1 MGFSL
6 PLAKDEIA
14 RALGELRKSL
24 TKRKFSQSIEL
35 VVKLREV
42 DLKKPE
48 NRINETIALPN
59 PPEKSLKVCVIASG
73 DLATRAKAAGADTLV
88 SRQDIDALGKDKKAA
103 RKLAQEYD
111 FFIAEAPLMP
121 LVGKALGSFLG
132 PRGKMPTPVPPNAA
146 IDQIVSGHRKMV
158 RVRMREQPVLQ
169 CRIGTET
176 MTDDKLIENIQAVVS
191 RIEQKLERGF
201 KNVAEI
207 LVKSTM
213 SKPVK
218 IAVAK

>member
-1 MGFSL
+1 M
-6 PLAKDEIA
+6 PLAKDDIS
-14 RALGELRKSL
+14 RALGELRKGI
-24 TKRKFSQSIEL
+24 TKKKFTQSIDL
-35 VVKLREV
+35 VVRLREI

-48 NRINETIALPN
+48 NRINEAIALPN
-59 PPEKSLKVCVIASG
+59 PPEKALKVCVIASG
-73 DLATRAKAAGADTLV
+73 DLGTRAKAAGADMV
-88 SRQDIDALGKDKKAA
+88 VGRQEIDNLAKDKKGA

-121 LVGKALGSFLG
+121 LVGRALGSFLG

-146 IDQIVSGHRKMV
+146 IDQIIANHRKMV

-169 CRIGTET
+169 CRVGTEA
-176 MTDDKLIENIQAVVS
+176 MPDEKLVENIQAVVS

-201 KNVAEI
+201 KNIGEI
-207 LVKSTM
+207 LVKGTM

-218 IAVAK
+218 ISLTK

>member
-1 MGFSL
+1 L
-6 PLAKDEIA
+6 PLAKDDIS
-14 RALGELRKSL
+14 RALGELRKTI
-24 TKRKFSQSIEL
+24 TKKKFTQSIDL
-35 VVKLREV
+35 VVRLREV

-59 PPEKSLKVCVIASG
+59 PPDKALNVCVIASG
-73 DLATRAKAAGADTLV
+73 DLATRAKSAGADMLIG
-88 SRQDIDALGKDKKAA
+88 RQELDNLTKDKKAA
-103 RKLAQEYD
+103 RKLAQQYD

-121 LVGKALGSFLG
+121 LVGRALGSFLG
-132 PRGKMPTPVPPNAA
+132 PRGKMPTPVPPNAP
-146 IDQIVSGHRKMV
+146 IEQIVANHRKMV

-176 MTDDKLIENIQAVVS
+176 MADDKLVENIQAVVS

-201 KNVAEI
+201 KNIGEI
-207 LVKSTM
+207 LVKGTM

-218 IAVAK
+218 VSLTK

>member
-1 MGFSL
+1 M
-6 PLAKDEIA
+6 PLAKDEVG
-14 RALGELRKSL
+14 RALGELRKNL

-73 DLATRAKAAGADTLV
+73 DLATRAKAAGADMLV
-88 SRQDIDALGKDKKAA
+88 TRQEIEALSKDKKAA
-103 RKLAQEYD
+103 RKLAQDYD
-111 FFIAEAPLMP
+111 FFVAEAPLMP
-121 LVGKALGSFLG
+121 LVGRALGSFLG

-146 IDQIVSGHRKMV
+146 IDQIIFSHRKMV

-169 CRIGTET
+169 CRVGTDS
-176 MTDDKLIENIQAVVS
+176 MADDKLAENIFAVVS

-207 LVKSTM
+207 LVKATM

-218 IAVAK
+218 IAVTK

>member
-1 MGFSL
+1 M
-6 PLAKDEIA
+6 PLAKDDVS
-14 RALGELRKSL
+14 RALGELRKTI
-24 TKRKFSQSIEL
+24 TKKKFTQSIDL
-35 VVKLREV
+35 VVRLREV

-59 PPEKSLKVCVIASG
+59 PPEKALKICVIASG
-73 DLATRAKAAGADTLV
+73 DLATRAKSAGADMLV
-88 SRQDIDALGKDKKAA
+88 GRQEMDNYAKDKKAA

-111 FFIAEAPLMP
+111 FFIAEAPMMP
-121 LVGKALGSFLG
+121 LVGRALGSFLG
-132 PRGKMPTPVPPNAA
+132 PRGKMPTPVPPNAP
-146 IDQIVSGHRKMV
+146 IEQIVSNHRKMV

-176 MTDDKLIENIQAVVS
+176 MADDKLVENIQAVES

-201 KNVAEI
+201 KNIGEI
-207 LVKSTM
+207 LVKGTM

-218 IAVAK
+218 ISLTK

>member
-1 MGFSL
+1 MGLSL

-14 RALGELRKSL
+14 RALGELRKNL
-24 TKRKFSQSIEL
+24 TKRKFSQSIDL
-35 VVKLREV
+35 VVRLREV

-48 NRINETIALPN
+48 NRINETITLPN
-59 PPEKSLKVCVIASG
+59 PPEKALKICVIASG
-73 DLATRAKAAGADTLV
+73 DLETRAKAAGADMLV
-88 SRQDIDALGKDKKAA
+88 SRQNMDALGKDKKAA
-103 RKLAQEYD
+103 RKLAQDYD

-121 LVGKALGSFLG
+121 QVGKALGSFLG

-146 IDQIVSGHRKMV
+146 IDQIISSHRKMV

-169 CRIGTET
+169 CRIGTEA
-176 MTDDKLIENIQAVVS
+176 MADEKLVENIQAVVS

-201 KNVAEI
+201 KNVGEI
-207 LVKSTM
+207 LLKATM

-218 IAVAK
+218 ITLTK

>member
-1 MGFSL
+1 L
-6 PLAKDEIA
+6 PVAKDEIA
-14 RALGELRKSL
+14 RALGELRKGIV
-24 TKRKFSQSIEL
+24 KRKFAQSIDL

-48 NRINETIALPN
+48 NRINENIALPN
-59 PPEKSLKVCVIASG
+59 PPEKSLKICVIASG
-73 DLATRAKAAGADTLV
+73 DLATRAKTAGADMLV
-88 SRQDIDALGKDKKAA
+88 SRQDLENLGKDKKAA
-103 RKLAQEYD
+103 RKLAVDYD

-121 LVGKALGSFLG
+121 LVGRGLGSFLG

-146 IDQIVSGHRKMV
+146 IEQIVSNHRKMV

-169 CRIGTET
+169 CRVGIES
-176 MTDDKLIENIQAVVS
+176 MADDKLVENVQVVVS

-201 KNVAEI
+201 KNIGEI
-207 LVKSTM
+207 LLKATM

-218 IAVAK
+218 VSFAK